1 MRKPRYKRGEKTM
14 KDVKVISVE
23 FVKDDSGSSAQRT
36 QEVRKL
42 IAQMIELSHKRG
54 RPSKEDEEI
63 SNAA

>member
-1 MRKPRYKRGEKTM
+1 MRKPRYKRGAKTM

>member
-1 MRKPRYKRGEKTM
+1 MKRPRYKRGAKTM
-14 KDVKVISVE
+14 KDVKVISIK
-23 FVKDDSGSSAQRT
+23 FVKDDSGASAERT